1 MLSSDIKVRGPVGE
15 EKEDEAWQEPFLCEN
30 EMPAA
35 ILLCS
40 SVSSQ
45 QMSLPPLPLPA
56 STEVLKK
63 GWRWEQQRMALSEGD
78 EAGGLSL
85 S

>member
-1 MLSSDIKVRGPVGE
+1 MLSSDINVRGPVGE

-30 EMPAA
+30 EMLAA

-45 QMSLPPLPLPA
+45 QMSLLPLPA
-56 STEVLKK
+56 STEFLKK